1 MKKRIVSFLL
11 ALVMAVSLLPVSAF
25 AADGAYNVTED
36 TTVQRRDYADM
47 IAVQA
52 ATEPEQVNGV
62 YQIKTADELVWFQ
75 KQVTGGQTS
84 INAALVA
91 DIDLSS
97 VCNAELGNWTPIP
110 AYAGTFDGNGHVV
123 TNLYIGSATV
133 AKQGLFAELSAAGTV
148 KNLGIK
154 NSSVTMTTAKKI
166 NNANAAILVGY
177 NNGGTILNCYVA
189 DSLVTTNAS
198 ATGKGAAI
206 CGNDQGGYIG
216 YCYSIGNTITEANNK
231 GHIAG
236 IVGYLK
242 GSIENCYVAKTSL
255 NTTSASA
262 KSVCGVI
269 SGGTYAN
276 CYYLN
281 TGKADDT
288 ATAKD
293 EAWFKSDEAVNALG
307 SRYFA
312 KDIDNKNNGYPV
324 LTFSEMA
331 ADKSALKTELDRIPT
346 SGFYTENDRYNG
358 IHVSKNGF
366 WADMLVFIKNA
377 QDIYDNDDA
386 TQDEVDRAAATL
398 RNGLQAFLD
407 NLIPADRANTTALY
421 EALQAANVT
430 EQGDYSAKSWAAYKT
445 ARDKAEALMT
455 EMFNKDGSPNL
466 DNNNKN
472 RNTEIEGAAKA
483 LNDAYTALD
492 EKAADDGKTAATL
505 EIEAIRY
512 LAKQY
517 DPDALTGYTAE
528 SVEAL
533 RQARAAAVK
542 LADETAL
549 DDLGQSQRYPLTA
562 ALRELR
568 KAIYGLTTTATAQ
581 ISVKVSVLDTNDIH
595 HGYTGELA
603 YLHNPNTYTASL
615 TLDANASAYD
625 LLSGKSLLKN
635 RNTAAEAVVFL
646 NGELVYGDLGSTSGY
661 DDMGYVAGS
670 ENSTFQAIRLHDKD
684 ELTIVWIYPKQVEY
698 SSQTGTYPAYLMDI
712 PDYFRYSTVS
722 APVEVEAGQP
732 FTVSVT
738 SETALPFHC
747 AAGTRAVTGAA
758 VYRSDAAESAEAAAT
773 GYVGVNTYAVTDES
787 GKATLT
793 LYNEGY
799 VLLNAF
805 RTDTDEARYTVG
817 ASVLVHVTAASDL
830 DAVKQQLR
838 EELDA
843 VYNDEQHPESVF
855 TAENWQKV
863 QDAYNTAV
871 AAIDAAKTS
880 GEAGDAQQKAI
891 QTIKKLQSSADY
903 NNKINLEEFRRLL
916 AQLPDDVSKLD
927 ATAADTVA
935 QLKTC
940 YEAMTVYQ
948 RGQLTGREQKKYDAI
963 ANAELAPAVSRKL
976 TFRQDYSSVPAAD
989 QAALDSMIA
998 YLQDNTRKDDD
1009 YGNDP
1014 GSGIG
1019 GNQMAK
1025 LFAFSTAKSARY
1037 GTTYTQITEA
1047 ASLTRDIYA
1056 CINPDYAAYF
1066 LCRDAALTAGKKDG
1080 PGVIT
1085 GTGWRISDA
1094 SMTMYVPDENSSNT
1108 TRVLGHMTYTV
1119 NGTQYAV
1126 KSVTVSG
1133 LETAA
1138 TKLGAGFY
1146 DASSYR
1152 GRFTTQ
1158 CNQVIPDTF
1167 LQMTTGFD
1175 DVTVTVTW
1183 APVGGDAQAAKDA
1196 AITRLNTVKNGLTGD
1211 GVQAAYD
1218 AGVKAIQAAATAA
1231 EVDKAYQAAVVAMR
1245 KAADYGKVQVIVEN
1259 TTYPAEDGAPW
1270 DGKLVDEWI
1279 DLNADSTMMNCIVA
1293 ALEENGFT
1301 QTGAENGYISS
1312 IEGLSQMDGGD
1323 HSGWMGTLNDWFTN
1337 FGFKEFTVENGS
1349 LSNGDVIRIMY
1360 TREGLGA
1367 DVGGTWGNSDT
1378 TLAAL
1383 DIQGGKLLTRFAPG
1397 EAGNTYEYT
1406 LAIDGESADLK
1417 LTPTAA
1423 NKNYLTKIFL
1433 NEKVTSD
1440 EEGGSFFKRTQMIP
1454 VAAGDTIYVGC
1465 GEYAWP
1471 SMNKQ
1476 ETEARDYTGT
1486 WYVLHVVNASAGV
1499 SYVDGLIDALPD
1511 ASDVSYGN
1519 YQQYGDAADVARK
1532 AYENL
1537 DKAEQRKVDTAELE
1551 KVEAAIA
1558 QFKAIDDAKTK
1569 IDALP
1574 EAGKVT
1580 LAERD
1585 AVKAA
1590 QDAYDALSAEQKEYL
1605 TFAQAAKVTA
1615 LAKRIAE
1622 LEAAPI
1628 KSVEALIDAIGTVTL
1643 DSKSAID
1650 EARAAY
1656 DKLTAEQQAKV
1667 SNYAALTAAET
1678 TYAKLVTDKAD
1689 QDAADA
1695 VIAKIDAI
1703 GTVTL
1708 KSKKVI
1714 DAARKAYDK
1723 LTAAQQARVSNYAA
1737 LTAAETTY
1745 AKLVQDKADQD
1756 AADAAI
1762 AKINAIGVVSRA
1774 AKSRIDAAR
1783 KAYDGLTDAQKA
1795 LVPASVVKTLTDA
1808 ETAYS
1813 NLPPRHSSDDTADS
1827 TKPAQSSRTGDAGIA
1842 IYAAMSLLSV
1852 TGGAWVIGKKRKH

>member
-1 MKKRIVSFLL
+1 MPPCR
-11 ALVMAVSLLPVSAF
+11 
-25 AADGAYNVTED
+25 
-36 TTVQRRDYADM
+36 
-47 IAVQA
+47 
-52 ATEPEQVNGV
+52 
-62 YQIKTADELVWFQ
+62 
-75 KQVTGGQTS
+75 
-84 INAALVA
+84 
-91 DIDLSS
+91 
-97 VCNAELGNWTPIP
+97 
-110 AYAGTFDGNGHVV
+110 
-123 TNLYIGSATV
+123 
-133 AKQGLFAELSAAGTV
+133 
-148 KNLGIK
+148 
-154 NSSVTMTTAKKI
+154 
-166 NNANAAILVGY
+166 
-177 NNGGTILNCYVA
+177 
-189 DSLVTTNAS
+189 
-198 ATGKGAAI
+198 
-206 CGNDQGGYIG
+206 
-216 YCYSIGNTITEANNK
+216 
-231 GHIAG
+231 
-236 IVGYLK
+236 
-242 GSIENCYVAKTSL
+242 
-255 NTTSASA
+255 
-262 KSVCGVI
+262 
-269 SGGTYAN
+269 
-276 CYYLN
+276 
-281 TGKADDT
+281 
-288 ATAKD
+288 
-293 EAWFKSDEAVNALG
+293 
-307 SRYFA
+307 
-312 KDIDNKNNGYPV
+312 
-324 LTFSEMA
+324 
-331 ADKSALKTELDRIPT
+331 
-346 SGFYTENDRYNG
+346 
-358 IHVSKNGF
+358 
-366 WADMLVFIKNA
+366 
-377 QDIYDNDDA
+377 
-386 TQDEVDRAAATL
+386 
-398 RNGLQAFLD
+398 
-407 NLIPADRANTTALY
+407 
-421 EALQAANVT
+421 
-430 EQGDYSAKSWAAYKT
+430 
-445 ARDKAEALMT
+445 
-455 EMFNKDGSPNL
+455 
-466 DNNNKN
+466 
-472 RNTEIEGAAKA
+472 
-483 LNDAYTALD
+483 
-492 EKAADDGKTAATL
+492 
-505 EIEAIRY
+505 
-512 LAKQY
+512 
-517 DPDALTGYTAE
+517 
-528 SVEAL
+528 
-533 RQARAAAVK
+533 
-542 LADETAL
+542 
-549 DDLGQSQRYPLTA
+549 
-562 ALRELR
+562 
-568 KAIYGLTTTATAQ
+568 
-581 ISVKVSVLDTNDIH
+581 
-595 HGYTGELA
+595 
-603 YLHNPNTYTASL
+603 
-615 TLDANASAYD
+615 
-625 LLSGKSLLKN
+625 
-635 RNTAAEAVVFL
+635 
-646 NGELVYGDLGSTSGY
+646 
-661 DDMGYVAGS
+661 
-670 ENSTFQAIRLHDKD
+670 
-684 ELTIVWIYPKQVEY
+684 
-698 SSQTGTYPAYLMDI
+698 
-712 PDYFRYSTVS
+712 
-722 APVEVEAGQP
+722 
-732 FTVSVT
+732 
-738 SETALPFHC
+738 
-747 AAGTRAVTGAA
+747 
-758 VYRSDAAESAEAAAT
+758 
-773 GYVGVNTYAVTDES
+773 
-787 GKATLT
+787 
-793 LYNEGY
+793 EGY

-1678 TYAKLVTDKAD
+1678 NYAKLVQDKTD